1 MPTVTASAR
10 KKVPVTPVMTT
21 SGRNTTIGVIV
32 DPMSGTRISA
42 IAVRIASISA
52 CTASATATVLLS
64 GWRNTFRRTAGRAF
78 AVTATYAGFTD
89 EETVAMSPIR
99 TGTLS
104 GVVFTT
110 MFEMSAAVRA

>member
-10 KKVPVTPVMTT
+10 KKVPVTPVIEM
-21 SGRNTTIGVIV
+21 SGRNTTIGVMV

-42 IAVRIASISA
+42 IALRIAS
-52 CTASATATVLLS
+52 ATDTVLLS
-64 GWRNTFRRTAGRAF
+64 GWRNTYTRTAALAF
-78 AVTATYAGFTD
+78 AVTIVYTGFTD
-89 EETVAMSPIR
+89 GETVATSPTL

-110 MFEMSAAVRA
+110 MLAMSSADRA